1 MTLVSYLIG
10 ILAAECTNQTEKA
23 SRGSREDWL
32 KGQQKEDCTD
42 ENQQQAGTP
51 YPTSRREHPGNRS
64 LCVPGE
70 HIVNKDGGVD
80 ADIKTRINK
89 ARSLEGTSSQHRH
102 SRGKSMSH
110 IFKPEIDKKQYREII
125 LQNGLRVLLISD
137 LEQSSHRLST
147 SGSPVDRQL
156 SLEEKHSD
164 MEESM
169 SGADTDG
176 SSTTDTSHISNCSSQ
191 KEDQDEKKFIN
202 KRKRKCKK
210 HGPSDTTGK
219 YESMEIVM
227 AAAALCIGSGSFADP
242 PDIPGLSHFLE
253 HMVFMGSKKYR
264 KENAFDDFIAR
275 HGGES
280 NACTDTEMTTF
291 FFDIPKQYFYK
302 ALDIFA
308 HFFISPLFLKS
319 SVDREI
325 MAIDNEFQM
334 VVPYDL
340 ERYHQLLGTLANPG
354 NPVGRFLYG
363 NLKVLKTIPQEQNID
378 VYGRLREFY
387 KRVYSAHYMTLA
399 IQAPDS
405 LDDLQDLVQDIFH
418 AIPNNK
424 ILRPSFHE
432 HRDPFVPEKFH
443 KFLKV
448 VPVEDCH
455 KLEISWAL
463 PPMMKHFKSKPL
475 EYIAVPITHEGP
487 GSVLS
492 YLRKRSWALSLQGGN
507 SGSGYD
513 SNSLW
518 SGFFISIVLTDHG
531 LENVAEVI
539 KVLFQYMQLQRQ
551 CGPLLWFFT
560 ELQEIEDIKFRFK
573 DETDPIDNVEQVS
586 ENMQLFPTEYYFTGR
601 SLLFIYDP
609 QVIQEC
615 LGYLLPELCCITLLT
630 KNFEHSD
637 ICNMV
642 EPYFGTRYTIT
653 DIPQDWKDSWTALKP
668 NPELYLPEPNPF
680 IPQVFELVY
689 EKRFELPVRVVDN
702 EFSCMWYKKDSKY
715 KLPKGFIML
724 HLITPVVSRSVV
736 NAALCDLYLYII
748 QQNLQESLYPATL
761 AGYEF
766 SMEAM
771 STGVEIHTEGFSH
784 KLPMVVQCIIEH
796 LTQFKVTPQNF
807 EVVKTQLKKSYYN
820 EMIKPFDFG
829 RMLRFAVTEPSNCSL
844 PDRYLVV
851 SSLTQSMLMNFYHD
865 FLQSV
870 YVEGLVIGNFTA
882 EEAVKIAHLAQNKI
896 CKKPLPPEMLP
907 LKRLYQLPIGDLQC
921 RVRGVNRQDTNSIV
935 TSYYQMGPGTIREAC
950 LNELL
955 SMRMKEPC
963 FNYLR
968 TELQLGYSVFCHHM
982 TTNGILGYSVSVETQ
997 ANKFSMSQVERHISK
1012 FMENFQKTLNKMT
1025 KARYKDLVESVISLK
1040 QVEDTQ
1046 LGDETGRYWQEILDR
1061 SYIFDRPDREIATLQ
1076 TIPLSE
1082 LKLWYQK
1089 YLDRSRRHVSFQVQ
1103 GAVEVPMEA
1112 ASKPHKPGTIEDEN
1126 FLTLVVE
1133 GKDFISD
1140 VKKFRKELSL
1150 YPHSLVTS

>member
-1 MTLVSYLIG
+1 
-10 ILAAECTNQTEKA
+10 
-23 SRGSREDWL
+23 
-32 KGQQKEDCTD
+32 
-42 ENQQQAGTP
+42 
-51 YPTSRREHPGNRS
+51 
-64 LCVPGE
+64 
-70 HIVNKDGGVD
+70 
-80 ADIKTRINK
+80 
-89 ARSLEGTSSQHRH
+89 
-102 SRGKSMSH
+102 MSH

-191 KEDQDEKKFIN
+191 KEDQDEKK
-202 KRKRKCKK
+202 
-210 HGPSDTTGK
+210 
-219 YESMEIVM
+219 

-531 LENVAEVI
+531 LENVA
-539 KVLFQYMQLQRQ
+539 
-551 CGPLLWFFT
+551 
-560 ELQEIEDIKFRFK
+560 
-573 DETDPIDNVEQVS
+573 ETDPIDNVEQVS

-1089 YLDRSRRHVSFQVQ
+1089 YLDRSRRHVSFQNRNSQHRLYMENRVEKFNVFGQVQ